1 MQLTNNFTL
10 AEFNFRNLPLDGTL
24 TANAQALAENLQAI
38 RDFLGKPVGVS
49 SWYRPTTVNRSAGG
63 SKTSQH
69 LHGEAVDFYVR
80 ALDAAGLDDLFKLII
95 DGKIKLPHACSQII
109 RETKGQSEWIHMGIK
124 TFRWIEAQKEVISS
138 NANSMQKSKATKR
151 LTHCECLR
159 TPNTVDFELIKYVPY
174 GSSGDAG
181 TS

>member
-1 MQLTNNFTL
+1 MNLTKNFTL
-10 AEFNFRNLPLDGTL
+10 AEFNFRDLPLDETL
-24 TANAQALAENLQAI
+24 TANAQALAENLQAV
-38 RDFLGKPVGVS
+38 RDFLGKKVYVS
-49 SWYRPTTVNRSAGG
+49 SWYRPTTINRNAGG

-69 LHGEAVDFYVR
+69 LHGVAVDFYVR
-80 ALDAAGLDDLFKLII
+80 VLDAAGLDDLFKLII

-109 RETKGQSEWIHMGIK
+109 RETKDTEEGRKEWIHMGIK

-159 TPNTVDFELIKYVPY
+159 TPNTIDFELIKYIPY
-174 GSSGDAG
+174 GEFG
-181 TS
+181 

>member
-1 MQLTNNFTL
+1 MNLTKNFTL
-10 AEFNFRNLPLDGTL
+10 AEFNFRDLPLDETL
-24 TANAQALAENLQAI
+24 TANAQALAENLQAV
-38 RDFLGKPVGVS
+38 RDFLGKQIKVS
-49 SWYRPTTVNRSAGG
+49 SWYRPAAINRQAKG

-124 TFRWIEAQKEVISS
+124 TFRWIEVQKEVINS

-159 TPNTVDFELIKYVPY
+159 TPNTVDFELIKYMPY
-174 GSSGDAG
+174 GEFG
-181 TS
+181 

>member
-1 MQLTNNFTL
+1 MNLTNNFTL
-10 AEFNFRNLPLDGTL
+10 AEFNFRSLPLDETL
-24 TANAQALAENLQAI
+24 TANAQMLAENLQAV

-49 SWYRPTTVNRSAGG
+49 SWYRPAAINRNAGG

-69 LHGEAVDFYVR
+69 LHGEAVDFYVKS
-80 ALDAAGLDDLFKLII
+80 LDAAGLDDLFTLII

-124 TFRWIEAQKEVISS
+124 TFRWIEAQKEVINS
-138 NANSMQKSKATKR
+138 NTANSMQKSKATKR

-159 TPNTVDFELIKYVPY
+159 TPNTIDFELIKYKPY
-174 GSSGDAG
+174 GEFG
-181 TS
+181 

>member
-1 MQLTNNFTL
+1 MNLTNNFTL
-10 AEFNFRNLPLDGTL
+10 AEFNFRNLPLDEQF
-24 TANAQALAENLQAI
+24 TANAQALAENLQAV

-49 SWYRPTTVNRSAGG
+49 SWYRPTTINRKAKG

-109 RETKGQSEWIHMGIK
+109 RETKDTEEGRKEWIHMGIK
-124 TFRWIEAQKEVISS
+124 TLRWIEAQKEVINS

-159 TPNTVDFELIKYVPY
+159 TPNTIDFELIKYKPY
-174 GSSGDAG
+174 GEFG
-181 TS
+181 